1 MKELDLGNL
10 FALNNLFIETQFSL
24 WQILIS
30 LSITFIM
37 AMFVYYVYKNT
48 YNGVLYSKNYN
59 LTLVISALAINI
71 IIIGISGN
79 LILSLGLVG
88 ALSIVRFRT
97 AIKDPRD
104 TAFMFWVIAIG
115 VVNGVAYYQLSL
127 MGSIFIAVVILIL
140 SRSTGL
146 KPNYMMIVR
155 YTDGDTLDDVR
166 SVLSDKSLISHFFV
180 RSDTRKEDHTE
191 KVIEVRFKDD
201 KEEEVLKKMRA
212 LTGVVN
218 CTLLASNGEFSE

>member
-1 MKELDLGNL
+1 MNGLDLNNL
-10 FALNNLFIETQFSL
+10 LALNKLFIETHFSSL
-24 WQILIS
+24 QILVS

-37 AMFVYYVYKNT
+37 AMFVYYIYKET
-48 YNGVLYSKNYN
+48 YNGVIYSKNYN

-97 AIKDPRD
+97 AVKDPRD

-127 MGSIFIAVVILIL
+127 LGSIFMAIVIILL
-140 SRSTGL
+140 SRSTSL
-146 KPNYMMIVR
+146 SPTYMIIVR
-155 YTDGDTLDDVR
+155 YNDGFVLENLR
-166 SVLSDKSLISHFFV
+166 SVLVDKSLIGRFFV
-180 RSDTRKEDHTE
+180 RSDTRREDYTE
-191 KVIEVRFKDD
+191 KVIEVRFKEGS
-201 KEEEVLKKMRA
+201 EEEVLKKMRA
-212 LTGVVN
+212 FPGVIN
-218 CTLLASNGEFSE
+218 CTLLAGSGEFAE